1 MQATENEWIKP
12 IQRQN
17 LSELAYSNL
26 RAALMEGRM
35 KPGDELPLRPI
46 SRSFGISATP
56 MREAL
61 LRLVTERALEMDGRG
76 RISVPQ
82 LSRSALMEIRM
93 IRNHLEGNAARVAAQ
108 SASPAGIDALE
119 QVHRELVTAQ
129 DAEDFPRAI
138 GLNTQFHLKLCE
150 IADLPVSYEV
160 VSNLWVRCGPILSHL
175 YDAGVPPNW
184 DPHPHMLV
192 VEAIRANDPDAAY
205 AALTRDI
212 EHGGAGL
219 LAHVVDEATDH
230 SAPPE

>member
-1 MQATENEWIKP
+1 MEVTENQWIKP

-46 SRSFGISATP
+46 SRQFGISATP

-76 RISVPQ
+76 RIAVPQ
-82 LSRSALMEIRM
+82 LKRAVLLEIRM
-93 IRNHLEGNAARVAAQ
+93 IRSHLECNAARQAAESATPDAVDELERIHLDLSAAQ
-108 SASPAGIDALE
+108 DTGDY
-119 QVHRELVTAQ
+119 
-129 DAEDFPRAI
+129 PRAI

-150 IADLPVSYEV
+150 IAGLPVSYDV
-160 VSNLWVRCGPILSHL
+160 VSNLWVRCGPVLSHL
-175 YDAGVPPNW
+175 YDAGLPPDW
-184 DPHPHMLV
+184 DPHPHLLV
-192 VEAIRANDPDAAY
+192 IQAIRAHDADAAH
-205 AALTRDI
+205 AALMRDI

-219 LAHVVDEATDH
+219 LQHVED
-230 SAPPE
+230 